1 MSNKKR
7 IGAAAA
13 IAVAAGLLCGAVSA
27 QPVYKWVDAQGRTQY
42 GQQPPDLSTAEQP
55 QLHNTVPFGSSGG
68 TGSAAAPRKL
78 PRDVQDQVN
87 GLAQGLTKT
96 QPGKVPLSCGR
107 AVSNATSGLDTMLE
121 TGDKNA
127 RDGYLTR
134 EQYEATAGKIRATRS
149 HITVGDCESST
160 GVKRDFYQCISNDR
174 NHVMGC
180 AQQHRF

>member
-1 MSNKKR
+1 M
-7 IGAAAA
+7 
-13 IAVAAGLLCGAVSA
+13 
-27 QPVYKWVDAQGRTQY
+27 
-42 GQQPPDLSTAEQP
+42 
-55 QLHNTVPFGSSGG
+55 
-68 TGSAAAPRKL
+68 
-78 PRDVQDQVN
+78 N

-96 QPGKVPLSCGR
+96 QPGKVPLACGR

-127 RDGYLTR
+127 RDGYLSR

-149 HITVGDCESST
+149 HITVSDCESST